1 MSVTCQKNLTITVNP
16 PTSPTLILS
25 SDKSDIVCGEKFT
38 FSLSSTNPGLSGPNA
53 DVSGVVTVPMSG
65 SADYFAHVGT
75 VGLEMGSPT
84 GTPGDF
90 PYQATNGFAN
100 PSNIVH
106 VSITDP
112 GTFSSVDLAN
122 WLNANLGGGGPVSGT
137 FNGDSAFNGG
147 VITGYV
153 DTLAPYLFLQMP
165 TNAFPFLHTVL
176 GAWFIDQFGSW
187 GVIYTKQDDSFGIYC
202 PKGTY
207 ALTADRG
214 WYPNPPA
221 TITVT

>member
-16 PTSPTLILS
+16 PSSPTLILS

-38 FSLSSTNPGLSGPNA
+38 FSLSSTDPGASGPNA

-65 SADYFAHVGT
+65 SADYFAHIGT
-75 VGLEMGSPT
+75 VGLLMGSPT

-112 GTFSSVDLAN
+112 GTFSSTDLAN
-122 WLNANLGGGGPVSGT
+122 WLNATPGGGGPVSGT
-137 FNGDSAFNGG
+137 FNGDAAFNGA

-153 DTLAPYLFLQMP
+153 DTLDSVLTLQLP
-165 TNAFPFLHTVL
+165 TDGFPFLHTIL
-176 GAWFIDQFGSW
+176 GAWSVNLFSTW
-187 GVIYTKQDDSFGIYC
+187 GVVYTKQDDSYGIYC
-202 PKGTY
+202 PKGLY
-207 ALTADRG
+207 ALTTDRG
-214 WYPNPPA
+214 FFPNPPA
-221 TITVT
+221 TINVT